1 MRQAHLATPIG
12 LQLPFNAL
20 EETMNRLM
28 PVVATVPLLALAI
41 PMATLAA
48 EPHQTNAAQL
58 ALRWLNCTQ
67 QQPNGQIGSS
77 GNPIARSA
85 EVVISLAASG
95 RTASEFH
102 HGASTLADYL
112 KTVTALDVNKTSTP
126 VGTNG
131 VLLLARSLDTGT
143 GPAAVPIA
151 QLELAQTRTGDTKG
165 EYGSDLFSD
174 ALAILGL
181 SAAQQSPGSD
191 AIAFLETHQ
200 NAADHGW
207 SYDNAGSFGS
217 DSNTSALVIQ
227 ALLASGVAASD
238 THITNGM
245 QFLTTQF
252 FNGGFVLEADPTKPD
267 TDASKA
273 PDANSDELGIQAIVA
288 AGVQGDEAWSS
299 RLHSAELDLKSRQ
312 VTSGPD
318 TGALSSFSKLFAT
331 TEAPAA
337 FLLGPLTATARASS
351 SLSFLPCPTAAAI
364 PPVLARTGGGN
375 GAPIALF
382 TGFLAVL
389 AGLLLWRRRAVG

>member
-1 MRQAHLATPIG
+1 
-12 LQLPFNAL
+12 
-20 EETMNRLM
+20 MNRLM
-28 PVVATVPLLALAI
+28 PVVAIAPLLALAI
-41 PMATLAA
+41 PIATLAA

-112 KTVTALDVNKTSTP
+112 KTVTALDVSKTSTP

-151 QLELAQTRTGDTKG
+151 QLELAQTPTGDTKG

-181 SAAQQSPGSD
+181 SAAHQSPGSD

-200 NAADHGW
+200 NATDHGW

-252 FNGGFVLEADPTKPD
+252 FNEELEADGGLFPPSRR
-267 TDASKA
+267 A
-273 PDANSDELGIQAIVA
+273 LM
-288 AGVQGDEAWSS
+288 QGDQA
-299 RLHSAELDLKSRQ
+299 RLN
-312 VTSGPD
+312 GPRPD
-318 TGALSSFSKLFAT
+318 QQY
-331 TEAPAA
+331 A
-337 FLLGPLTATARASS
+337 FLLDVAGENGFVKQGADAPAR
-351 SLSFLPCPTAAAI
+351 
-364 PPVLARTGGGN
+364 PVT
-375 GAPIALF
+375 
-382 TGFLAVL
+382 V
-389 AGLLLWRRRAVG
+389 RRRIAGAQI

>member
-1 MRQAHLATPIG
+1 M
-12 LQLPFNAL
+12 
-20 EETMNRLM
+20 
-28 PVVATVPLLALAI
+28 
-41 PMATLAA
+41 
-48 EPHQTNAAQL
+48 
-58 ALRWLNCTQ
+58 
-67 QQPNGQIGSS
+67 
-77 GNPIARSA
+77 
-85 EVVISLAASG
+85 
-95 RTASEFH
+95 
-102 HGASTLADYL
+102 
-112 KTVTALDVNKTSTP
+112 
-126 VGTNG
+126 
-131 VLLLARSLDTGT
+131 LLLARSLDTGT

-181 SAAQQSPGSD
+181 SAAHQSPGSD

-200 NAADHGW
+200 NATDHGW

-217 DSNTSALVIQ
+217 DSNTTALVIQ

-245 QFLTTQF
+245 QFLSTEF

-312 VTSGPD
+312 VASGPD

-337 FLLGPLTATARASS
+337 FLLGPLTATTRASS
-351 SLSFLPCPTAAAI
+351 SLSLLPCPAAAAI
-364 PPVLARTGGGN
+364 PPALARTGGGN

-382 TGFLAVL
+382 TGLLAVL
-389 AGLLLWRRRAVG
+389 AGLLLWRRPAVG